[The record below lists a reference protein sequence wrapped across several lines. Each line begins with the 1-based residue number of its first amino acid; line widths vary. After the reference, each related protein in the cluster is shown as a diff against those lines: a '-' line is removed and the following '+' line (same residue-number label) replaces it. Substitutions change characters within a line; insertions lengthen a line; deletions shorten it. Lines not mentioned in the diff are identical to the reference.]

1 MESPNNMIKVECFR
15 FNPELDKKPKF
26 CSYQVPFQEN
36 MSVLNVLDYIFENL
50 DSSLGYLSFCRHGV
64 CGECKIKVN
73 GKSGLACK
81 MPAQKN
87 MRVEPVSIDKVIRD
101 LIVLSD

>member
-15 FNPELDKKPKF
+15 FNPELDKKPRF

-73 GKSGLACK
+73 GKRGLACK
-81 MPAQKN
+81 IPAQKN
-87 MRVEPVSIDKVIRD
+87 MRIEPVFTDKIIRD